1 MGGHMVWAGAGWQV
15 VLPLEAALCL
25 QAGWGRRRCSGAMD
39 VVWVAAAAKR
49 SRTGVRVV
57 LGGRGSSSRALVA
70 TVVQLRPDRLH
81 SSSAGG
87 CCCCCSLLPCLPRQ
101 SA

>member
-1 MGGHMVWAGAGWQV
+1 MGGHMVWAGTGWQV

-25 QAGWGRRRCSGAMD
+25 QAGWGRRRSSGAMD
-39 VVWVAAAAKR
+39 VVWVAAAAQP
-49 SRTGVRVV
+49 SRGVRVM